1 VAISGSRL
9 ADSGVAGL
17 GRLMVNQQDVPGFST
32 GTADYRVLTTRDP
45 FPVVAASPLDT
56 DAKVT
61 VQQATAESP
70 SAAVTVTAPDGTVK
84 VYRVDFDFHVVLS
97 SKDGCK
103 GGGWATSTLP
113 VFGNQGEC
121 VSHFEGGGAA

>member
-1 VAISGSRL
+1 VA
-9 ADSGVAGL
+9 
-17 GRLMVNQQDVPGFST
+17 GFST
-32 GTADYRVLTTRDP
+32 GTADYRVLTPREP

-84 VYRVDFDFHVVLS
+84 VYRVDFDFHVVLG

-103 GGGWATSTLP
+103 DGGWATSTLP
-113 VFGNQGEC
+113 VFRNQGEC
-121 VSHFEGGGAA
+121 VSHFGGGGGA